1 MWTSVEFLLSVHTTR
16 SLSSPTPLC
25 ARATLV
31 LLQVSSSLHAICL
44 CVFVC
49 IYMCICGCLWICVHE
64 VRRPKVDIKCLSQH
78 PSPNFFNRCVVEP
91 RDWQFSWM
99 TRNSSASAS
108 RALDLLVC
116 AATPGFHAWLL
127 ELELRSSCL
136 MKQAP
141 YWLNYLPSP
150 CTWFDPTHIMLMSVV
165 PRCSIEYNW
174 LNYDSY
180 LCFFFLLQSY
190 KYICHWHIWGGMWED
205 MLSCGP
211 L

>member
-1 MWTSVEFLLSVHTTR
+1 MPYVYV
-16 SLSSPTPLC
+16 
-25 ARATLV
+25 
-31 LLQVSSSLHAICL
+31 CL
-44 CVFVC
+44 CVYTCAYVAAYEFVC
-49 IYMCICGCLWICVHE
+49 MRLGGQRLTSNVFLNTLHLI
-64 VRRPKVDIKCLSQH
+64 
-78 PSPNFFNRCVVEP
+78 FFNRCVVEP

-141 YWLNYLPSP
+141 YWMSYLPSP

-180 LCFFFLLQSY
+180 LCFFFFLLQSY